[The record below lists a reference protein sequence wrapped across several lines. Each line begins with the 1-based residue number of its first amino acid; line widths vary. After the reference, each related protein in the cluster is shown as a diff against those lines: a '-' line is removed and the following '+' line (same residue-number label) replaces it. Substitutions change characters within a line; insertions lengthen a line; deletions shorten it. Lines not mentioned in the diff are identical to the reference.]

1 MTESTTW
8 TAGYPTEIEYT
19 YGYYRELCPSF
30 LRLACL
36 SAGIATAKTEPLR
49 YLELG
54 FGQGVSINI
63 HAAANDGD
71 FWGTDFNPS
80 QAAHARELAE
90 ASGSGARLLD
100 ASFAELAAR
109 PDLPDFDIIGLHG
122 IWTWISEENSRV
134 VLEIIRRKLKVG
146 GLVYVS
152 YNCLPGWAPA
162 MPLRHLMKLHADLAA
177 EAAGV
182 AAKVDGAV
190 AFAQQVIDSG
200 ALYFRANPA
209 VGERLKALSAL
220 SRNYL
225 VHEYFTEDWRQI
237 TFSDMARV
245 LEDAK
250 LSFVGS
256 AHLLD
261 HVEAVNLSEAGQK
274 LLSGIGHPILR
285 QSVRDYLVNQQ
296 FRRDIFAKGS
306 RRLSSLEQ
314 AEAFRRQPF
323 VLLTPPGDIP
333 MKVKGSLGEAT
344 LDEQFYRPL
353 TESFADE
360 GFAPKTLDQIV
371 QRHPKLASA
380 PLVNLVQAALV
391 LTGAGRLHPAQ
402 QPSRQAQAR
411 SAALNR
417 HLCER
422 ARSSDNLLF
431 LASPVTGGGVP
442 VNRQQQLFLLAAHK
456 GKKTPSEQAKFVWDT
471 LAAQGQRVI
480 KEGKVLETPD
490 ENLAELSKQAE
501 EFAERRAPIL
511 KALGVALS

>member
-1 MTESTTW
+1 MTW

-19 YGYYRELCPSF
+19 YGYYDELSPTS

-36 SAGIATAKTEPLR
+36 SAGIATSKANPLR

-63 HAAANDGD
+63 HAASNDGD

-90 ASGSGARLLD
+90 ASGSGAMLLD

-109 PDLPDFDIIGLHG
+109 ADLPEFDIIGLHG

-134 VLEIIRRKLKVG
+134 VVDIIRRKLKVG
-146 GLVYVS
+146 GLVYMS

-177 EAAGV
+177 EAGGMM
-182 AAKVDGAV
+182 AKLDGAM

-209 VGERLKALSAL
+209 VAERLKALSAQG
-220 SRNYL
+220 RNYL
-225 VHEYFTEDWRQI
+225 VHEYFAEDWRLI

-245 LEDAK
+245 LDDAK

-274 LLSGIGHPILR
+274 LLSSINHPILR

-296 FRRDIFAKGS
+296 FRRDIFVKGS
-306 RRLSSLEQ
+306 RRLSALEQ
-314 AEAFRRQPF
+314 AEAFRQQSF
-323 VLLTPPGDIP
+323 ALLTPPGDIP

-344 LDEQFYRPL
+344 LDEQFYRP
-353 TESFADE
+353 FVE
-360 GFAPKTLDQIV
+360 GFANNGFTPKTLGEV
-371 QRHPKLASA
+371 AKSNAKLASA
-380 PLVNLVQAALV
+380 PVLQLVQAALV
-391 LTGAGRLHPAQ
+391 LTGAGHLHPAQ
-402 QPSRQAQAR
+402 EPSRQARTRCAE
-411 SAALNR
+411 LNR
-417 HLCER
+417 DLCER
-422 ARSSDNLLF
+422 ARSSANFMF
-431 LASPVTGGGVP
+431 LASPLIGAGIP
-442 VNRQQQLFLLAAHK
+442 VNRQQQLILLAAHK
-456 GKKTPSEQAKFVWDT
+456 GRKTPSEQGKFVWEA
-471 LAAQGQRVI
+471 LAAQGQRVV
-480 KEGKVLETPD
+480 KDGKVLEFPE
-490 ENLAELSKQAE
+490 ENLSELSAQAT
-501 EFAERRAPIL
+501 EFSEKRAPIL
-511 KALGVALS
+511 KALGITL

>member
-1 MTESTTW
+1 MTATFGEPTSIRARPRTRGSSPKRQARALGCST
-8 TAGYPTEIEYT
+8 P
-19 YGYYRELCPSF
+19 RLPSSP
-30 LRLACL
+30 RA
-36 SAGIATAKTEPLR
+36 
-49 YLELG
+49 
-54 FGQGVSINI
+54 
-63 HAAANDGD
+63 
-71 FWGTDFNPS
+71 
-80 QAAHARELAE
+80 
-90 ASGSGARLLD
+90 
-100 ASFAELAAR
+100 

-134 VLEIIRRKLKVG
+134 VVDIIRRKLKVG

-182 AAKVDGAV
+182 VAKVDGAV

-314 AEAFRRQPF
+314 AEAFRQQPF
-323 VLLTPPGDIP
+323 VLLTAPGDIP
-333 MKVKGSLGEAT
+333 MKVAGSLGEAK

-353 TESFADE
+353 IESFASE
-360 GFAPKTLDQIV
+360 GFAPKTLGQV
-371 QRHPKLASA
+371 AMRHPDACLCAAREPGPGGSGADGRRASA
-380 PLVNLVQAALV
+380 SGPATREAGASALCRVEPSPLRKGAQQRQFPVSRLARDRRGRPRQPAAAALPAR
-391 LTGAGRLHPAQ
+391 GAQ
-402 QPSRQAQAR
+402 
-411 SAALNR
+411 
-417 HLCER
+417 
-422 ARSSDNLLF
+422 
-431 LASPVTGGGVP
+431 
-442 VNRQQQLFLLAAHK
+442 
-456 GKKTPSEQAKFVWDT
+456 GKKD
-471 LAAQGQRVI
+471 
-480 KEGKVLETPD
+480 
-490 ENLAELSKQAE
+490 
-501 EFAERRAPIL
+501 AERTERNSCGTRSRRKVSA
-511 KALGVALS
+511 

>member
-1 MTESTTW
+1 
-8 TAGYPTEIEYT
+8 
-19 YGYYRELCPSF
+19 
-30 LRLACL
+30 
-36 SAGIATAKTEPLR
+36 
-49 YLELG
+49 
-54 FGQGVSINI
+54 
-63 HAAANDGD
+63 
-71 FWGTDFNPS
+71 
-80 QAAHARELAE
+80 
-90 ASGSGARLLD
+90 
-100 ASFAELAAR
+100 
-109 PDLPDFDIIGLHG
+109 
-122 IWTWISEENSRV
+122 
-134 VLEIIRRKLKVG
+134 
-146 GLVYVS
+146 
-152 YNCLPGWAPA
+152 
-162 MPLRHLMKLHADLAA
+162 MKLHADLAA

-182 AAKVDGAV
+182 VAKVDGAV

-285 QSVRDYLVNQQ
+285 QSVRDYYQQ

-306 RRLSSLEQ
+306 RRLSPLEQ

-333 MKVKGSLGEAT
+333 MKIVGSLGEAT

-353 TESFADE
+353 IESFADE
-360 GFAPKTLDQIV
+360 GFAPKTLGQIA

-391 LTGAGRLHPAQ
+391 LAGAGCLHPAQ
-402 QPSRQAQAR
+402 QPSRQPQAR

-422 ARSSDNLLF
+422 ARGSDNFMF

-442 VNRQQQLFLLAAHK
+442 VNRQQQLFLLASHK
-456 GKKTPSEQAKFVWDT
+456 GKKTPGEQAKFVWDT
-471 LAAQGQRVI
+471 LAAQGQRVM
-480 KEGKVLETPD
+480 KEGKVLETLD
-490 ENLAELSKQAE
+490 EDMAELSKQAE

>member
-1 MTESTTW
+1 M
-8 TAGYPTEIEYT
+8 
-19 YGYYRELCPSF
+19 
-30 LRLACL
+30 
-36 SAGIATAKTEPLR
+36 
-49 YLELG
+49 
-54 FGQGVSINI
+54 
-63 HAAANDGD
+63 
-71 FWGTDFNPS
+71 
-80 QAAHARELAE
+80 
-90 ASGSGARLLD
+90 
-100 ASFAELAAR
+100 
-109 PDLPDFDIIGLHG
+109 
-122 IWTWISEENSRV
+122 
-134 VLEIIRRKLKVG
+134 
-146 GLVYVS
+146 
-152 YNCLPGWAPA
+152 
-162 MPLRHLMKLHADLAA
+162 
-177 EAAGV
+177 
-182 AAKVDGAV
+182 
-190 AFAQQVIDSG
+190 
-200 ALYFRANPA
+200 
-209 VGERLKALSAL
+209 

-314 AEAFRRQPF
+314 AEAFRQQPF
-323 VLLTPPGDIP
+323 VLLTAPGDIP

-353 TESFADE
+353 IESFASE
-360 GFAPKTLDQIV
+360 GFAPKTLGQV
-371 QRHPKLASA
+371 AVRHPQLASA
-380 PLVNLVQAALV
+380 PLVNLVQAAVV
-391 LTGAGRLHPAQ
+391 LTGAGHLHPAQ
-402 QPSRQAQAR
+402 QPARQAQAR

-422 ARSSDNLLF
+422 ARSSDDFLF

-471 LAAQGQRVI
+471 LASQGQRVI
-480 KEGKVLETPD
+480 KEGKALETPD

-501 EFAERRAPIL
+501 EFAETRAPIL

>member
-1 MTESTTW
+1 MTESMTW

-109 PDLPDFDIIGLHG
+109 PELPDFDIIGLHG

-190 AFAQQVIDSG
+190 AFAQQVIELRR
-200 ALYFRANPA
+200 ALFP
-209 VGERLKALSAL
+209 
-220 SRNYL
+220 
-225 VHEYFTEDWRQI
+225 
-237 TFSDMARV
+237 
-245 LEDAK
+245 
-250 LSFVGS
+250 
-256 AHLLD
+256 
-261 HVEAVNLSEAGQK
+261 
-274 LLSGIGHPILR
+274 
-285 QSVRDYLVNQQ
+285 
-296 FRRDIFAKGS
+296 
-306 RRLSSLEQ
+306 
-314 AEAFRRQPF
+314 RQPRGRGTAEGAF
-323 VLLTPPGDIP
+323 GVEPQLPGP
-333 MKVKGSLGEAT
+333 
-344 LDEQFYRPL
+344 
-353 TESFADE
+353 
-360 GFAPKTLDQIV
+360 
-371 QRHPKLASA
+371 
-380 PLVNLVQAALV
+380 
-391 LTGAGRLHPAQ
+391 
-402 QPSRQAQAR
+402 
-411 SAALNR
+411 
-417 HLCER
+417 
-422 ARSSDNLLF
+422 
-431 LASPVTGGGVP
+431 
-442 VNRQQQLFLLAAHK
+442 
-456 GKKTPSEQAKFVWDT
+456 
-471 LAAQGQRVI
+471 
-480 KEGKVLETPD
+480 
-490 ENLAELSKQAE
+490 
-501 EFAERRAPIL
+501 
-511 KALGVALS
+511 

>member
-1 MTESTTW
+1 MTW

-36 SAGIATAKTEPLR
+36 SAGIATTNADPLR

-54 FGQGVSINI
+54 FGQGVSIAI

-80 QAAHARELAE
+80 QAAHAQEFSE
-90 ASGSGARLLD
+90 ASGSSATLLD

-109 PDLPDFDIIGLHG
+109 QDLSDFDIIGLHG
-122 IWTWISEENSRV
+122 IWTWISEENSRIV
-134 VLEIIRRKLKVG
+134 VDIIRRKLKVG

-162 MPLRHLMKLHADLAA
+162 IPLRHLMKLHADLAA

-182 AAKVDGAV
+182 VAKVDGAV

-200 ALYFRANPA
+200 ALYFQANPA

-225 VHEYFTEDWRQI
+225 VHEYFTEDWRMT

-250 LSFVGS
+250 LNFVGS

-261 HVEAVNLSEAGQK
+261 HVENVNLSEAGQN
-274 LLSGIGHPILR
+274 LLSGIRHPILR
-285 QSVRDYLVNQQ
+285 QSVRDYMVNQQ

-306 RRLSSLEQ
+306 RRLTPLEY
-314 AEAFRRQPF
+314 AERFSNQSF
-323 VLLTPPGDIP
+323 VLLTSPGDIP
-333 MKVKGSLGEAT
+333 MKVAGSLGEAT
-344 LDEQFYRPL
+344 LHEQIYRPL
-353 TESFADE
+353 IESFASE
-360 GFAPKTLDQIV
+360 RFTPKTLGRAAACD
-371 QRHPKLASA
+371 PKLASTL
-380 PLVNLVQAALV
+380 LVNLIEAAVV
-391 LTGAGRLHPAQ
+391 LTGAGHLHPAKD
-402 QPSRQAQAR
+402 PSGQAR
-411 SAALNR
+411 TRCADLNR

-422 ARSSDNLLF
+422 ARGDGAF
-431 LASPVTGGGVP
+431 MYLASPVTGGGIP
-442 VNRQQQLFLLAAHK
+442 VDRQQQLFMLAGLK
-456 GKKTPSEQAKFVWDT
+456 GKKTHGEQAKFAWDT
-471 LAAQGQRVI
+471 LSSQDHRVI
-480 KEGKVLETPD
+480 KDGKLLETP
-490 ENLAELSKQAE
+490 EANLAELSKQAE
-501 EFAERRAPIL
+501 QFAEKRVPIL
-511 KALGVALS
+511 NALGVVL

>member
-1 MTESTTW
+1 MKDSMTWS
-8 TAGYPTEIEYT
+8 AGYPTEIEYT
-19 YGYYRELCPSF
+19 YGYYRELCPAF

-36 SAGIATAKTEPLR
+36 SAGIATAKADPLK

-63 HAAANDGD
+63 HAAGNDGD

-90 ASGSGARLLD
+90 ASGSSATLLD
-100 ASFAELAAR
+100 ASFADLAAR

-134 VLEIIRRKLKVG
+134 VVDIIRRKLKVG
-146 GLVYVS
+146 GLLYVS

-182 AAKVDGAV
+182 VAKVDGAV
-190 AFAQQVIDSG
+190 TFAQQVIDSG

-209 VGERLKALSAL
+209 VGERLKALSGL

-225 VHEYFTEDWRQI
+225 VHEYFTEDWRQT

-250 LSFVGS
+250 LNFVGS

-285 QSVRDYLVNQQ
+285 QSVRDYMVNQQ

-306 RRLSSLEQ
+306 RRLSALEH
-314 AEAFRRQPF
+314 AEAFRQQPF
-323 VLLTPPGDIP
+323 VLLTAPSDIP
-333 MKVKGSLGEAT
+333 MKVAGSLGEAT
-344 LDEQFYRPL
+344 LDEKIYRPMI
-353 TESFADE
+353 ESFAKD
-360 GFAPKTLDQIV
+360 GFAPKTLGQISA
-371 QRHPKLASA
+371 HNPKLASA
-380 PLVNLVQAALV
+380 PLVNLIQAALV
-391 LTGAGRLHPAQ
+391 LTGAGSLHPAQ
-402 QPSRQAQAR
+402 EPTKQAEAR

-422 ARSSDNLLF
+422 ARGGDNFMF

-442 VNRQQQLFLLAAHK
+442 VNRQQQLFLLAAHNGK
-456 GKKTPSEQAKFVWDT
+456 GTPAAQAKFVWDT
-471 LAAQGQRVI
+471 LAAQGKRVL
-480 KEGKVLETPD
+480 KGGKVLETQD

-501 EFAERRAPIL
+501 EFAEKRAPIL
-511 KALGVALS
+511 EALGVAL

>member
-1 MTESTTW
+1 MAKAYRST
-8 TAGYPTEIEYT
+8 
-19 YGYYRELCPSF
+19 SM
-30 LRLACL
+30 
-36 SAGIATAKTEPLR
+36 PL
-49 YLELG
+49 
-54 FGQGVSINI
+54 
-63 HAAANDGD
+63 ANDGD

-90 ASGSGARLLD
+90 ASGSGATLLD
-100 ASFAELAAR
+100 ASFAEFAAR
-109 PDLPDFDIIGLHG
+109 ADLPDFDIIGLHG
-122 IWTWISEENSRV
+122 IWTWISEENSQV
-134 VLEIIRRKLKVG
+134 VVDIIRRKLKVG
-146 GLVYVS
+146 GLVYMS

-177 EAAGV
+177 EAAGMV
-182 AAKVDGAV
+182 AKVDGAV

-225 VHEYFTEDWRQI
+225 VHEYFTEDWRLI

-274 LLSGIGHPILR
+274 LLSGISHPILR

-314 AEAFRRQPF
+314 AEAFRQQSF
-323 VLLTPPGDIP
+323 VLLTSPGDIP
-333 MKVKGSLGEAT
+333 MKVTGSLGEAT
-344 LDEQFYRPL
+344 LDEQFYRPMI
-353 TESFADE
+353 ESFASE
-360 GFAPKTLDQIV
+360 GFAPKTLGQLAE
-371 QRHPKLASA
+371 RHPKLASA
-380 PLVNLVQAALV
+380 PLVHLVQAALV
-391 LTGAGRLHPAQ
+391 LTGAGHLHPAQ
-402 QPSRQAQAR
+402 QPPRQAQAR
-411 SAALNR
+411 CAALNR

-422 ARSSDNLLF
+422 ARSSDNFLF

-442 VNRQQQLFLLAAHK
+442 STGSNSSFCSRRTR
-456 GKKTPSEQAKFVWDT
+456 GK
-471 LAAQGQRVI
+471 R
-480 KEGKVLETPD
+480 
-490 ENLAELSKQAE
+490 
-501 EFAERRAPIL
+501 RRAN
-511 KALGVALS
+511 KRNSCGTRSRRKVSA

>member
-1 MTESTTW
+1 MTW

-30 LRLACL
+30 LRFACL
-36 SAGIATAKTEPLR
+36 SAGTATAKADPLR

-54 FGQGVSINI
+54 FGQGVSISI

-80 QAAHARELAE
+80 QAAHAREFAE
-90 ASGSGARLLD
+90 ASGSGATLLD
-100 ASFAELAAR
+100 TSFAELAAR
-109 PDLPDFDIIGLHG
+109 ADLPDFDVIGLHG
-122 IWTWISEENSRV
+122 VWTWISEENSRAV
-134 VLEIIRRKLKVG
+134 VDIIRRKLKVG

-162 MPLRHLMKLHADLAA
+162 MPLRHLMKLHSDLAA

-182 AAKVDGAV
+182 EAKVDGAV

-225 VHEYFTEDWRQI
+225 VHEYLTEDWRLI

-256 AHLLD
+256 AQLLD
-261 HVEAVNLSEAGQK
+261 HVDAVNLSEVGRN
-274 LLSGIGHPILR
+274 LLSGVRHPILR

-306 RRLSSLEQ
+306 RQLTSLEYV
-314 AEAFRRQPF
+314 ERFRNQSF
-323 VLLTPPGDIP
+323 VLLTSPGDIP
-333 MKVKGSLGEAT
+333 MKVAGSLGEAT
-344 LDEQFYRPL
+344 LNEQIYRPL
-353 TESFADE
+353 IESFASD
-360 GFAPKTLDQIV
+360 GFSPKTLGQAAA
-371 QRHPKLASA
+371 REPKLASA
-380 PLVNLVQAALV
+380 PLVNLIEAAVV
-391 LTGAGRLHPAQ
+391 LTGAGNLHPAQ
-402 QPSRQAQAR
+402 APSEQAQAR
-411 SAALNR
+411 CAELNR

-422 ARSSDNLLF
+422 ARGDGAFMF
-431 LASPVTGGGVP
+431 LASPVTGGGIP
-442 VNRQQQLFLLAAHK
+442 VDRQQQLFLLAGRE
-456 GKKTPSEQAKFVWDT
+456 GKKTPGEQAKFAWDT
-471 LAAQGQRVI
+471 LAAQGNRVI
-480 KEGKVLETPD
+480 KDRKVLETPE
-490 ENLAELSKQAE
+490 ENLAELSTQAE
-501 EFAERRAPIL
+501 QFAERLAPML
-511 KALGVALS
+511 KALGVAL

>member
-1 MTESTTW
+1 MKDSMTWSV
-8 TAGYPTEIEYT
+8 GYPTEIEYT
-19 YGYYRELCPSF
+19 YGYYRELCPTF

-36 SAGIATAKTEPLR
+36 SAGIATAKAESFK

-63 HAAANDGD
+63 HAAGNEGD

-80 QAAHARELAE
+80 HAAHARELAE
-90 ASGSGARLLD
+90 ASGASATLLD
-100 ASFAELAAR
+100 ASFAEFAVR
-109 PDLPDFDIIGLHG
+109 PDVPDFDVIALHG
-122 IWTWISEENSRV
+122 IWTWISEENIRV
-134 VLEIIRRKLKVG
+134 IVDIIRRKLKVG
-146 GLVYVS
+146 GLLYVS

-162 MPLRHLMKLHADLAA
+162 MPLRHLMKLHSDLAA
-177 EAAGV
+177 EAAGMV
-182 AAKVDGAV
+182 AKVDGAV
-190 AFAQQVIDSG
+190 TFAQQVIDSG

-209 VGERLKALSAL
+209 VVERLKALSGL

-225 VHEYFTEDWRQI
+225 VHEYFTEDWRPI

-250 LSFVGS
+250 LNFVGS

-274 LLSGIGHPILR
+274 LLSGISHPILR

-306 RRLSSLEQ
+306 RRLSALELM
-314 AEAFRRQPF
+314 EAFRQQPF

-333 MKVKGSLGEAT
+333 MKVTGSLGEAT
-344 LDEQFYRPL
+344 LHEQIYRPMI
-353 TESFADE
+353 ESFAKD
-360 GFAPKTLDQIV
+360 GFAPKTLDQISAGN
-371 QRHPKLASA
+371 PKLASA
-380 PLVNLVQAALV
+380 PFVNLAQAAVV
-391 LTGAGRLHPAQ
+391 LTGAGSLHPAQ
-402 QPSRQAQAR
+402 EPTRQTEAR

-422 ARSSDNLLF
+422 ARGGETFLF
-431 LASPVTGGGVP
+431 LSSPVTGGGVP
-442 VNRQQQLFLLAAHK
+442 VNRLQQLILLAAHNGK
-456 GKKTPSEQAKFVWDT
+456 GTPGEQAKFVWDT
-471 LAAQGQRVI
+471 LATQGQRVL

-490 ENLAELSKQAE
+490 ENLVELSKQAE
-501 EFAERRAPIL
+501 EFAEKRAPIL
-511 KALGVALS
+511 KALGVTL